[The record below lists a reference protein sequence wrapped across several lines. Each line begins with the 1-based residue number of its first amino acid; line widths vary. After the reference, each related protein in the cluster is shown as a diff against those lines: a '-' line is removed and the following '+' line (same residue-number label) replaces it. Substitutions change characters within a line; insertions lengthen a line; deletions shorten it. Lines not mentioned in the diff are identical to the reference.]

1 MSMPNITLKVKTGVF
16 FWRNMMV
23 PVITAIAGKSFPK
36 GKVTEYAYGDLK
48 DEMLDYIA
56 PGKASEKQTA
66 IVHIHGGAWI
76 AGSKGRFFSKPLMK
90 FSDAGY
96 PVFSLN
102 YPLAPERPHPYM
114 LRSLLKALVW
124 IRYKFPH
131 YESIH
136 LIGDSAGGHLAMM
149 LGIFIS
155 NPELPGKLDNLD
167 ITMLPKIRSI
177 VDIYG
182 VNDRITWVEDGFPG
196 AKLFLKAY
204 AGEKAGEHNFVSAI
218 PVTPMDVESIDH
230 LPPVFIVGA
239 GKDKLLRS
247 SKIWAERISKPF
259 KDVQFKIYD
268 GADHGFFSFGKGCD
282 ELSDDMLAYFGKQ
295 DLKG

>member
-1 MSMPNITLKVKTGVF
+1 MNKSHITFKDTLGVF
-16 FWRNMMV
+16 FWRNIMM
-23 PVITAIAGKSFPK
+23 PVVTAIAGKPFPK

-48 DEMLDYIA
+48 DEKLDFIA
-56 PGKASEKQTA
+56 PGKDFEKQTA

-76 AGSKGRFFSKPLMK
+76 SGSKGRFYSKPLMK

-102 YPLAPERPHPYM
+102 YPLAPERPHPHM

-124 IRYKFPH
+124 IREKYPQYK
-131 YESIH
+131 SIH
-136 LIGDSAGGHLAMM
+136 LIGDSAGGNLAMM
-149 LGIFIS
+149 LGIFMAD
-155 NPELPGKLDNLD
+155 PEFLGKLDNID
-167 ITMLPKIRSI
+167 INRLPEIQSV
-177 VDIYG
+177 VDIFG

-204 AGEKAGEHNFVSAI
+204 AGEKAGEQSFVSDI
-218 PVTPMDVESIDH
+218 PVTPMDVGSIDN
-230 LPPVFIVGA
+230 LPPAFIVGA

-247 SKIWAERISKPF
+247 SKIWAERIGKQF
-259 KDVQFKIYD
+259 KEVHFKIYE

-282 ELSDDMLAYFGKQ
+282 ELSNDLLAYFGKHITN
-295 DLKG
+295 